1 MPERSFSWAPGLCA
15 RCTSF
20 WLGMAFSAVLLFFRK
35 LPGSI
40 AAGLLMMVPLVLD
53 GTLQFAGFYQS
64 TNLARLITGFLAG
77 AGISVLF
84 EAGLKTD

>member
-1 MPERSFSWAPGLCA
+1 
-15 RCTSF
+15 
-20 WLGMAFSAVLLFFRK
+20 
-35 LPGSI
+35 
-40 AAGLLMMVPLVLD
+40 MVPLVLD